1 MSNQC
6 QKCGKEIEENVLL
19 CEECNVPE
27 PNFGEPVIEKKKK
40 AKRIKLSKPKI
51 IAICL
56 VVVIVLFFGM
66 ILARPAFI
74 PRLKRQRTSGGPGQ
88 KILNNFFFFK

>member
-19 CEECNVPE
+19 CAECNVPE

-40 AKRIKLSKPKI
+40 GEDADIGEPPRELDYR
-51 IAICL
+51 
-56 VVVIVLFFGM
+56 M
-66 ILARPAFI
+66 YAR
-74 PRLKRQRTSGGPGQ
+74 RDEWK
-88 KILNNFFFFK
+88 K

>member
-40 AKRIKLSKPKI
+40 AKRRMAKQSK
-51 IAICL
+51 
-56 VVVIVLFFGM
+56 
-66 ILARPAFI
+66 R
-74 PRLKRQRTSGGPGQ
+74 
-88 KILNNFFFFK
+88 